1 MPRVTRSLNQGASVS
16 NRTQQLLTPWSDT
29 VTPCVRGDP
38 DRDWWPVVD
47 IKGEVWKN
55 LEGSDKSL
63 SDPPPDPRQ
72 CVWFNW
78 WSQPVLTR
86 GKSRLERSL
95 LDKSGPT
102 RGHVTQG
109 DMDVVKSRK
118 VVAFATECSFVW
130 GHSMLWF
137 SKDGQSMPWVHQDLI
152 FHSKW
157 IISYS
162 ILYLVCPYS
171 RSWSRSQQ
179 WGSGQLNNPFILI
192 HLSLNKVPAFFF
204 FVTMGGNRSVWDKRV
219 KKIQHSNCC
228 ATVCALN

>member
-1 MPRVTRSLNQGASVS
+1 MPRVTRSLNQGATVS
-16 NRTQQLLTPWSDT
+16 NWTQQLLTPWSDT

-63 SDPPPDPRQ
+63 SDPPPDTPSVCVVQLVVTTSPDQRQ
-72 CVWFNW
+72 VQAGEIIVGQK
-78 WSQPVLTR
+78 WSNKGTR
-86 GKSRLERSL
+86 
-95 LDKSGPT
+95 DT
-102 RGHVTQG
+102 RGHGRGQISEGCSVCY
-109 DMDVVKSRK
+109 R
-118 VVAFATECSFVW
+118 ECSFVW

-137 SKDGQSMPWVHQDLI
+137 SKDGQSMPRVHQDLI

-171 RSWSRSQQ
+171 RSWGRSQQ
-179 WGSGQLNNPFILI
+179 WGSANLNNPFILI
-192 HLSLNKVPAFFF
+192 HLWLNKVPAFFF
-204 FVTMGGNRSVWDKRV
+204 SWPWGETGVSETKE
-219 KKIQHSNCC
+219 
-228 ATVCALN
+228 